1 MHKFCASGFF
11 CLLDFVEKTNKMMPI
26 DRERS
31 DADMNSLKRTKL
43 AYSILSIVL
52 IVIGIYLIIRPQTA
66 MLTVCRV
73 LGVVLMF
80 YGIIRLL
87 GYFSHDMYQLA
98 FQFDLAMGIFSLV
111 AGCIFLLRTE
121 WIAEL
126 IPAFIGVIVL
136 IDAVFKIQTSLDA
149 KRFGI
154 SKWWLI
160 LILAVIAGALGAML
174 LVIPL
179 KVVEFVMVLIGINL
193 VIDGVLNFW
202 VVHDT
207 VRMID
212 SL

>member
-1 MHKFCASGFF
+1 
-11 CLLDFVEKTNKMMPI
+11 MMTI

-31 DADMNSLKRTKL
+31 DTDMNSLKRTKL

-52 IVIGIYLIIRPQTA
+52 IVIGIYLIIQPQTA
-66 MLTVCRV
+66 LLTVCRV

-80 YGIIRLL
+80 YGIIRIL

-98 FQFDLAMGIFSLV
+98 FQFDLAMGIFLLV
-111 AGCIFLLRTE
+111 AGCIFLFRTE

>member
-11 CLLDFVEKTNKMMPI
+11 CLLDFVGKTNKMMPI

-111 AGCIFLLRTE
+111 AGCIFLFRTE

-149 KRFGI
+149 KKFGI

>member
-1 MHKFCASGFF
+1 MNDIKGIKNMYSVLTA
-11 CLLDFVEKTNKMMPI
+11 CLIIVGLV
-26 DRERS
+26 
-31 DADMNSLKRTKL
+31 LL
-43 AYSILSIVL
+43 AIPGIALNAVCI
-52 IVIGIYLIIRPQTA
+52 IFGIYLIIY
-66 MLTVCRV
+66 
-73 LGVVLMF
+73 GVVK
-80 YGIIRLL
+80 II
-87 GYFSHDMYQLA
+87 GYFAKDVYQLA

-111 AGCIFLLRTE
+111 AGCIFLFRTE

>member
-1 MHKFCASGFF
+1 
-11 CLLDFVEKTNKMMPI
+11 
-26 DRERS
+26 
-31 DADMNSLKRTKL
+31 MNSLKRTKL

-52 IVIGIYLIIRPQTA
+52 IVIGIYLIIQPQTA
-66 MLTVCRV
+66 LLTVCRV

-80 YGIIRLL
+80 YGIIRIL

-98 FQFDLAMGIFSLV
+98 FQFDLAMGIFLLV
-111 AGCIFLLRTE
+111 AGCIFLFRTE

>member
-1 MHKFCASGFF
+1 
-11 CLLDFVEKTNKMMPI
+11 MMPI

-98 FQFDLAMGIFSLV
+98 FQFDMAMGIFSLV
-111 AGCIFLLRTE
+111 AGCIFLFRTE
-121 WIAEL
+121 RIAEI

>member
-1 MHKFCASGFF
+1 
-11 CLLDFVEKTNKMMPI
+11 MMPI

-31 DADMNSLKRTKL
+31 DADMNFLKRTKL

-98 FQFDLAMGIFSLV
+98 FQFDMAMGIFSLV
-111 AGCIFLLRTE
+111 AGCIFLFRTE
-121 WIAEL
+121 RIAEI

-160 LILAVIAGALGAML
+160 LILAVIAGAFGAML

>member
-11 CLLDFVEKTNKMMPI
+11 CLLDFVGKTNKMMPI

-52 IVIGIYLIIRPQTA
+52 IVIGIYLIMRPQTA
-66 MLTVCRV
+66 MLTVC
-73 LGVVLMF
+73 
-80 YGIIRLL
+80 
-87 GYFSHDMYQLA
+87 
-98 FQFDLAMGIFSLV
+98 
-111 AGCIFLLRTE
+111 
-121 WIAEL
+121 
-126 IPAFIGVIVL
+126 
-136 IDAVFKIQTSLDA
+136 
-149 KRFGI
+149 I

>member
-11 CLLDFVEKTNKMMPI
+11 CLLDFVEKTNKMIPI

-80 YGIIRLL
+80 YGIIRIL

-98 FQFDLAMGIFSLV
+98 FQFDLAMGIFLLV
-111 AGCIFLLRTE
+111 AGCIFLFRTE

>member
-1 MHKFCASGFF
+1 
-11 CLLDFVEKTNKMMPI
+11 MMPI

-52 IVIGIYLIIRPQTA
+52 IVIGIYLIIQPQTA
-66 MLTVCRV
+66 LLTVCRV

-80 YGIIRLL
+80 YGIIRIL

-98 FQFDLAMGIFSLV
+98 FQFDLAMGIFLLV
-111 AGCIFLLRTE
+111 AGCIFLFRTE

>member
-1 MHKFCASGFF
+1 
-11 CLLDFVEKTNKMMPI
+11 MMPI

-98 FQFDLAMGIFSLV
+98 FQFDMAMGIFSLV
-111 AGCIFLLRTE
+111 AGCIFLFRTE
-121 WIAEL
+121 RIAEI

-207 VRMID
+207 VKMID